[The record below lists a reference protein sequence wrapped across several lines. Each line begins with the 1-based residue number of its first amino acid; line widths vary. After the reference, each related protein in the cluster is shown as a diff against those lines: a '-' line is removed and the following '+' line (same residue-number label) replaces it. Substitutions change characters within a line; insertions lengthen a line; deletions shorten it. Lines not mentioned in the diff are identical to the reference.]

1 MTTSYRPAVC
11 TSSSQTRLSSFAFQF
26 TKYEQF
32 GALALR
38 RTPPRGSPSR
48 AGSMVIGNSR

>member
-1 MTTSYRPAVC
+1 M
-11 TSSSQTRLSSFAFQF
+11 LSSRLVQL

-32 GALALR
+32 GAPLLR
-38 RTPPRGSPSR
+38 FTPPRGSPSR